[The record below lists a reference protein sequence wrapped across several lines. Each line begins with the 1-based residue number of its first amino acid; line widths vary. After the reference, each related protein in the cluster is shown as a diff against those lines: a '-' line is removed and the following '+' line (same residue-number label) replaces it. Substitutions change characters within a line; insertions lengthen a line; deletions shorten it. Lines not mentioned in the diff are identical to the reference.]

1 MPVPADWRP
10 LFPKST
16 YRTFLDID
24 PEKALLPLRGV
35 PRPAGCPLSGS
46 VLFVS
51 DRNRYRLCSDRAAA
65 REEPAARSRCLCS
78 RCCAVSASPFS
89 LSDGNQH
96 IEFSPIALPCAQPA
110 ARSRCL
116 CSRCEAVSASPF
128 SLSDGNQHIEF
139 SPTALPCAQPAARSR
154 RICSRCSAVFCYL
167 RFGARARSFTRHRP
181 PVVSTRGARMLR
193 HRLLGRP
200 RHLEKNLKIF
210 SSQRASPN
218 SSEMRPSECMQENFS
233 RSYRGKS

>member
-1 MPVPADWRP
+1 MQENFRSKFTSKRKRPRFSAPPCRHRPMPVPADWRP

-96 IEFSPIALPCAQPA
+96 IEFSPIALPCERHEA
-110 ARSRCL
+110 A
-116 CSRCEAVSASPF
+116 ASAS
-128 SLSDGNQHIEF
+128 GNFRFPDRH
-139 SPTALPCAQPAARSR
+139 PRLSR
-154 RICSRCSAVFCYL
+154 RPGLCP
-167 RFGARARSFTRHRP
+167 GP
-181 PVVSTRGARMLR
+181 
-193 HRLLGRP
+193 LLQG
-200 RHLEKNLKIF
+200 
-210 SSQRASPN
+210 
-218 SSEMRPSECMQENFS
+218 
-233 RSYRGKS
+233 